1 MGKLSVIYIAHRGN
15 IDGPNPSK
23 ENDPDYI
30 DEALKLGY
38 DVEVDVWFDR
48 DNGWWLGHDAPVYNI
63 SEHFL
68 TSPNLWLHCKNA
80 AALHRLAEGRRYHAD
95 LNFFWHQDD
104 HYTLTS
110 KQYIWCYPGYDLDGL
125 VDKMYAINV
134 LPGNSMT
141 SWADI
146 TIDGFGGVCSDYIGR
161 YRSW

>member
-1 MGKLSVIYIAHRGN
+1 MIYIAHRGN
-15 IDGPNPSK
+15 IDGPNPSR

-48 DNGWWLGHDAPVYNI
+48 DLGWWLGHDTPVYNMP
-63 SEHFL
+63 EHFL
-68 TSPNLWLHCKNA
+68 TSSNLWLHCKNA
-80 AALHRLAEGRRYHAD
+80 AALHGLVTTHHYHAN

-125 VDKMYAINV
+125 ADKTCAINV
-134 LPGNSMT
+134 LPEYLPENST
-141 SWADI
+141 SPWADI
-146 TIDGFGGVCSDYIGR
+146 IIDGFGGICSDYIGR
-161 YRSW
+161 YRS